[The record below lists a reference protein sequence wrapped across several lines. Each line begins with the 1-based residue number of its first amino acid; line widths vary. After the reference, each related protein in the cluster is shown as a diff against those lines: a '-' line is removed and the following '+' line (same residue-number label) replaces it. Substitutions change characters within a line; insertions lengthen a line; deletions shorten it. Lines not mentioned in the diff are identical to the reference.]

1 MPLGSA
7 ANIASVAS
15 AAIGTGQLIAGAVQ
29 RKKAKGLELTAEDAE
44 QRLEL
49 ARMKRQA
56 KAFETGAAYQ
66 NEYDQLQNVQ
76 RQQNINAARLSG
88 GAAGAAI
95 GGGARNALATNAA
108 LVKMAGQSRQMGIAE
123 RQRATAQMNK
133 MVQRRDDLQLLKQS
147 KLEARAEKNMEAGM
161 ANVEQAIATY
171 AEGQGGSGGGDL
183 SSLTSLLGGGGEGG
197 DGSGGEMSIDPAM
210 IAAIVQMFC
219 WVAREVYGIENPKW
233 LIFRHWLTTDAPKW
247 LLNLYI
253 KHGEKFAKYI
263 SNKPRLKSII
273 KFFMDRAVKKVTAS
287 MNVELIKIK

>member
-1 MPLGSA
+1 MGLGS
-7 ANIASVAS
+7 SVGAGTT
-15 AAIGTGQLIAGAVQ
+15 AVIGGAQLITSAIQ
-29 RKKAKGLELTAEDAE
+29 RKKAKGLELSAENAE

-76 RQQNINAARLSG
+76 RQQNINASRLSG
-88 GAAGAAI
+88 GASGAAI

-108 LVKMAGQSRQMGIAE
+108 LVKMAGQSRQMGMAE

-133 MVQRRDDLQLLKQS
+133 MMQRRDDLQLLKQS
-147 KLEARAEKNMEAGM
+147 KLEARAAKNQEAGM
-161 ANVEQAIATY
+161 ANMEQAVEYTVKSIDESMGKV
-171 AEGQGGSGGGDL
+171 EGAAD
-183 SSLTSLLGGGGEGG
+183 SLTSMLGSGGGEGG
-197 DGSGGEMSIDPAM
+197 EGGGSIDPAM
-210 IAAIVQMFC
+210 IASIISMFC

-263 SNKPRLKSII
+263 SDKPRLKSII